1 MKQES
6 RRANIRDRWYEIVRR
21 LSNAGFENGAKE
33 CNHLLEAEKGKEFYS
48 PIEPP
53 EGHSLADTLV
63 LAVSDFSPPE
73 L

>member
-1 MKQES
+1 M
-6 RRANIRDRWYEIVRR
+6 
-21 LSNAGFENGAKE
+21 SNAGFENGAKE